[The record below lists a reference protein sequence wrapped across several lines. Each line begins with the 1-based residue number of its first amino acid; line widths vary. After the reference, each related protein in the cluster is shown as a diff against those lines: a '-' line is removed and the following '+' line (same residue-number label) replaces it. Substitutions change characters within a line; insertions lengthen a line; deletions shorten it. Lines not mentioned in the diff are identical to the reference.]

1 MQRLLQPLERWLAQ
15 LSSSA
20 IFLLAAVLVAF
31 LGWLDYA
38 TGFEISFSFFYLLP
52 ISLTAWYLNLKHAYF
67 FTAVS
72 ILTWLISNWA
82 AGQYYSSEWIRFFNA
97 LVRLGTF
104 FMIAYLIHTL
114 KFALHAEQTTARTD
128 YLTGI
133 YNKRHFITQLELEL
147 KRANR
152 LQYPVSMVYI
162 DLDNF
167 KMVNDDL
174 GHHAGDAQ
182 LTLIAQ
188 TISGLIRKTDL
199 FARLGGDEFGL
210 FLPDTDQAR
219 ARPVLEKIERTV
231 LHELSILNSPI
242 TLSMGVITFQ
252 APPQDTDT
260 IIKAADALMY
270 QAKQTGKQQ
279 TIYHQFDERQNGLQ

>member
-1 MQRLLQPLERWLAQ
+1 MQRLLQSLERWLAQ

-52 ISLTAWYLNLKHAYF
+52 ISLTAWYLNLKQAYF

-72 ILTWLISNWA
+72 IFTWLISNWA
-82 AGQYYSSEWIRFFNA
+82 AGEYYSSEWIRFFNA

-104 FMIAYLIHTL
+104 FMIAYLINTL
-114 KFALHAEQTTARTD
+114 KFALQAEQTTARTD

-133 YNKRHFITQLELEL
+133 HNKRQFIEQLGLEL
-147 KRANR
+147 KRASR

-174 GHHAGDAQ
+174 GHEAGDRQ
-182 LTLIAQ
+182 LALIAQ
-188 TISGLIRKTDL
+188 TIAGLVRKTDL

-219 ARPVLEKIERTV
+219 ARPVLEKIESKVSQELRR
-231 LHELSILNSPI
+231 LHSPVTLSI
-242 TLSMGVITFQ
+242 GVITYHN
-252 APPQDTDT
+252 PPQDPRA
-260 IIKAADALMY
+260 IIQAADALMY
-270 QAKQTGKQQ
+270 QAKQTGKHR
-279 TIYHQFDERQNGLQ
+279 TLFHDFNERQNELQ